1 MYAVLKGGP
10 IQVVMVQYRI
20 MLSNTHLKEIK
31 TFILSYLDKLVTYC
45 AVLGHILRLLSIVLC

>member
-20 MLSNTHLKEIK
+20 LLSNTHLKEIK
-31 TFILSYLDKLVTYC
+31 TLILSYLDKLVYC